1 MSCVDRSKWLATRWL
16 RLACL
21 GGADGSHLSECLVPR
36 AFHFINNDL
45 DFRVHTWHGS
55 CKMDRDPSFSHR
67 GPCPGGRP
75 RGLGSSGVERRK
87 EAAAREMA
95 TRPRIAAL
103 LTLLIAAVQL
113 AGVPA
118 TPGAGRGPESA
129 RYFCCCAGE
138 CHCTADCC
146 NHAPDAPQPGTSPG
160 PKLTPDTPVLEAP
173 RSCGMWT
180 ATVTRGPETQKAL
193 ATTVQQCASAPPD
206 PSRRRPSDRGWTRAA
221 QPATGPSSPRAP
233 PEPVTSA

>member
-1 MSCVDRSKWLATRWL
+1 MSCVDRSKWLVTRWL

-45 DFRVHTWHGS
+45 DSRVHTWHGS

-146 NHAPDAPQPGTSPG
+146 NHAPDPPEPGTSPG

-180 ATVTRGPETQKAL
+180 GTLTRGPEAPKAL
-193 ATTVQQCASAPPD
+193 GAAAQRRTSVLPQASF
-206 PSRRRPSDRGWTRAA
+206 RRRSEPG
-221 QPATGPSSPRAP
+221 PADSSLPANGPSSPRAP
-233 PEPVTSA
+233 PVSVRSS